1 MALYEGDGVLDNK
14 EQYIF
19 QWIGEVSEKKIELGG
34 YSIDPYATNTKVS
47 IVETPIDGI
56 VPESGH
62 DVIIFIVQDF
72 WRPFEVER
80 WAEFYNEKY
89 TYYKFFADCASKNT
103 QIGGISTNNA
113 KYNLI
118 LCQSK
123 RKLSK
128 VKESLPTSSYYQ
140 YWDEQYLKQIFGED
154 YVKVEIIESEE

>member
-1 MALYEGDGVLDNK
+1 MALYVDDGVTDQREK
-14 EQYIF
+14 YIWD
-19 QWIGEVSEKKIELGG
+19 WIEEVSEKRVELGG
-34 YSIDPYATNTKVS
+34 HAIGPNSKDVK
-47 IVETPIDGI
+47 IVIIESPIDEI

-80 WAEFYNEKY
+80 WVQFYNEKF
-89 TYYKFFADCASKNT
+89 TYYKFFEDCASKNT
-103 QIGGISTNNA
+103 QIGGIPTNNV

-128 VKESLPTSSYYQ
+128 VKESLTTSSYYQ
-140 YWDEQYLKQIFGED
+140 YWDEQYMKQVFGED
-154 YVKVEIIESEE
+154 YEKVKIIESEE